1 MFPVFSYKAAAYFY
15 ARSHL
20 TVPFPSSL
28 SLMTERHIA
37 DMLLGADAPTPTSH
51 PPPTATIYT
60 DPPTTHHGHFLPTN
74 PMPPA
79 THQPELH
86 WLLHTITTLVDDLQH
101 HPIVHDPIP
110 PMSFFTNAPAY
121 RLYLQ
126 LRNTLRHL
134 INTTH
139 EAQRGLRILQFLPG
153 SPGSPGHYRMDPT
166 VTFAPGRTNYLSD
179 LPPST
184 STHTPTPADTTPVT
198 QTSLVR
204 HLHSRHRSRSRDR
217 LPLTTPTNP
226 NLLTQPRQPLAKIT
240 PAAAGQRGQLHRALW
255 AASAIP
261 AADHSPVGP
270 AAHPP

>member
-101 HPIVHDPIP
+101 HPLVHDPIP
-110 PMSFFTNAPAY
+110 PMSSFTNTPAY

-126 LRNTLRHL
+126 LSPLDQQPSEGSAFFSSCLVLRAHL
-134 INTTH
+134 VTT
-139 EAQRGLRILQFLPG
+139 A
-153 SPGSPGHYRMDPT
+153 
-166 VTFAPGRTNYLSD
+166 
-179 LPPST
+179 
-184 STHTPTPADTTPVT
+184 
-198 QTSLVR
+198 
-204 HLHSRHRSRSRDR
+204 
-217 LPLTTPTNP
+217 
-226 NLLTQPRQPLAKIT
+226 
-240 PAAAGQRGQLHRALW
+240 W
-255 AASAIP
+255 IP
-261 AADHSPVGP
+261 Q
-270 AAHPP
+270 